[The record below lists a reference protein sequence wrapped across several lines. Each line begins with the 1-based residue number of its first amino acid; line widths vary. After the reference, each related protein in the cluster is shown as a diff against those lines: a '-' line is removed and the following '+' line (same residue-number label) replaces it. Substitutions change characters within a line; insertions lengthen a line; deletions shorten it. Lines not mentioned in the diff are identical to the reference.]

1 MALTTHP
8 PDKVKTVA
16 ELGCIVAAA
25 RARGKR
31 VVLANGCFD
40 LLHVGHIRY
49 LEAAKAVADMLV
61 VAINDDS
68 SVRQLKGEAR
78 PLQSQHDRAEIL
90 ASFECVDFV
99 VIFDTPTVAPLLDAL
114 QPDLH
119 AKGTDYSEDTV
130 PERQTVASYGGR
142 TVIVGDQKSHS
153 SRELVAR
160 ITAKSRQ
167 R

>member
-8 PDKVKTVA
+8 LDKVKTVA

-114 QPDLH
+114 HPDYH
-119 AKGTDYSEDTV
+119 AKGTDYSEETV

>member
-1 MALTTHP
+1 VALTTHP

-78 PLQSQHDRAEIL
+78 PLQNQRDRAEIL

-114 QPDLH
+114 HPDYH
-119 AKGTDYSEDTV
+119 AKGTDYSEETV